1 MRNST
6 AYVVQRNN
14 FLIYHTQPILAMD
27 PAKILLISEEPNI
40 LRILRRNLT
49 SRGYDV
55 AIALDDQEVREMIS
69 GGEFDLYILDLD
81 FQSEQID
88 GLAICSHI
96 RTLSYAPI
104 IVLSTVGSEVTK
116 IRALDLGADDYLV
129 MPFAMGEFLARV
141 RSALRRWATYSV
153 HMSNQNNVI
162 LIGDLMIDPESR
174 LVTIRGEEIHLTPL
188 EYDLLY
194 YLAKN
199 SGKVI
204 THRKL
209 LQSVWGAEY
218 GEEREYLRVFISQL
232 RRKIEDNPLH
242 PRYILTEPGVG
253 YRFARDKRDR

>member
-1 MRNST
+1 
-6 AYVVQRNN
+6 
-14 FLIYHTQPILAMD
+14 MD
-27 PAKILLISEEPNI
+27 SAKILLISEEPNI

-55 AIALDDQEVREMIS
+55 SIAFDDQEVTEMVS
-69 GGEFDLYILDLD
+69 GCEFDLYILDLD
-81 FQSEQID
+81 FHSAEID
-88 GLAICSHI
+88 GLAICSKI

-104 IVLSTVGSEVTK
+104 IVLSTIGSEAIK
-116 IRALDLGADDYLV
+116 IKALDLGADDYLV

-141 RSALRRWATYSV
+141 RSALRRWATYQV
-153 HMSNQNNVI
+153 NTSNVEKVI

-174 LVTIRGEEIHLTPL
+174 LVTIRGEEIHLTPI

-209 LQSVWGAEY
+209 LQTVWGAQY

-232 RRKIEDNPLH
+232 RRKIEDNPLR
-242 PRYILTEPGVG
+242 PTYILTEPGVG
-253 YRFARDKRDR
+253 YRFARDKRDK